1 MPQEAT
7 FEIQDKVFVFAVG
20 DSNKVASR
28 PINVSGKTV
37 GWYFVDGGL
46 KAGEKIV
53 FAGAGTLQDGMVIV
67 PQPISADSLLKVKP
81 L

>member
-1 MPQEAT
+1 
-7 FEIQDKVFVFAVG
+7 VG

-28 PINVSGKTV
+28 PITISGKTS
-37 GWYFVDGGL
+37 GYYFIESGL

-53 FAGAGTLQDGMVIV
+53 FSGTGNLADGMVIQ
-67 PQPISADSLLKVKP
+67 PQLISTDSLYKVKP

>member
-1 MPQEAT
+1 VE
-7 FEIQDKVFVFAVG
+7 
-20 DSNKVASR
+20 
-28 PINVSGKTV
+28 SGV
-37 GWYFVDGGL
+37 

-53 FAGAGTLQDGMVIV
+53 FSGTGNLKDGMVIV